1 MRKRVLI
8 TISEW
13 EIADFQIALGFQ
25 FYDFRVL
32 GACSVQVNQKSK
44 DEI

>member
-8 TISEW
+8 TISEC

-25 FYDFRVL
+25 FYDL
-32 GACSVQVNQKSK
+32 EC
-44 DEI
+44 